1 MARIV
6 NFQRAK
12 MDRMRLHDD
21 VEAKIYFQNVDGR
34 VLMQVSTF
42 GRPEREIPGKV
53 SQTIQID
60 REAASQLYE
69 MMKTEFGFK

>member
-1 MARIV
+1 
-6 NFQRAK
+6 